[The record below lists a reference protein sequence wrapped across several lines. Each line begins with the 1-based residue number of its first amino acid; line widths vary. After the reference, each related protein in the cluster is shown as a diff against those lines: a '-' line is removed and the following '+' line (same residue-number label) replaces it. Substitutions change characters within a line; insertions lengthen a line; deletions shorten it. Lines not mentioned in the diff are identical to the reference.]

1 LFLPHRMRLGFHSS
15 RTDDGADLNEQK
27 FSTSVFEVEIFST
40 PDDAAVSQRLP
51 DIVIYLSVV
60 QKIEAGNR
68 YRLR

>member
-1 LFLPHRMRLGFHSS
+1 MRLGFHSS

-51 DIVIYLSVV
+51 DIVIYLSS
-60 QKIEAGNR
+60 KKL
-68 YRLR
+68 RLETVTACDETLEGIA